1 LNIDKSATN
10 YQIIEVNMKKMVL
23 VIALILQSVT
33 YSQTTIAKYAGE
45 FLAIGVGGRSAGMGG
60 AQVAIVND
68 VTAAYWNPAAL
79 ARVDYPQFALM
90 HEEKF
95 GNLLNYNYAAVAF
108 PFDENMTFAISAI
121 RLGIDGIPDTR
132 NALFDGLTGEP
143 IDDIQNPNSRLD
155 YSKITE
161 FSNVDYAMYL
171 SFAKRET
178 SEFYWGVN
186 AKFIKRDIAEYSA
199 WGIGFDVG
207 AWYNPTDNLFFG
219 ANLMDVTTT
228 MVAWSPTGKIDL
240 ISPTLKTGVGYQIQF
255 GKFYAMP
262 SLDLDIRF
270 ENRQYAS
277 NFNIGP
283 ISFDQKIGF
292 EFAYN
297 NLVALRMGY
306 TDVQQFSIGT
316 GIKLPKLN
324 VDYSFARFN
333 GSADETLGDSHR
345 ISIILTLEET
355 RFLRK

>member
-1 LNIDKSATN
+1 
-10 YQIIEVNMKKMVL
+10 
-23 VIALILQSVT
+23 
-33 YSQTTIAKYAGE
+33 
-45 FLAIGVGGRSAGMGG
+45 
-60 AQVAIVND
+60 
-68 VTAAYWNPAAL
+68 
-79 ARVDYPQFALM
+79 
-90 HEEKF
+90 
-95 GNLLNYNYAAVAF
+95 
-108 PFDENMTFAISAI
+108 
-121 RLGIDGIPDTR
+121 
-132 NALFDGLTGEP
+132 
-143 IDDIQNPNSRLD
+143 
-155 YSKITE
+155 
-161 FSNVDYAMYL
+161 
-171 SFAKRET
+171 
-178 SEFYWGVN
+178 
-186 AKFIKRDIAEYSA
+186 
-199 WGIGFDVG
+199 
-207 AWYNPTDNLFFG
+207 
-219 ANLMDVTTT
+219 MDVTTT